1 MKNWELEQ
9 YLRAVQSD
17 YDYGRDKTT
26 TFRRSYTDKE
36 DDYAIISYYGAINQ
50 AIEYIEKLEAKVEE
64 LLYAQMI
71 IDEVKRQDGRN
82 EAWFLDGSQY
92 ATRKFD

>member
-17 YDYGRDKTT
+17 YDYGGDKTT
-26 TFRRSYTDKE
+26 MFRRSYDGKE
-36 DDYAIISYYGAINQ
+36 DDYVIVSYYGAINQ

-71 IDEVKRQDGRN
+71 IDEVKKRNGRN
-82 EAWFLDGSQY
+82 
-92 ATRKFD
+92 

>member
-17 YDYGRDKTT
+17 YDYGGDKTT
-26 TFRRSYTDKE
+26 MFRRSYDGKE
-36 DDYAIISYYGAINQ
+36 DDYVIVSYYGAINQ

-64 LLYAQMI
+64 LVYAQNI
-71 IDEVKRQDGRN
+71 INEVKRHGRR
-82 EAWFLDGSQY
+82 
-92 ATRKFD
+92 T

>member
-17 YDYGRDKTT
+17 YDFGHDKTHV
-26 TFRRSYTDKE
+26 FKRSYHDKD
-36 DDYAIISYYGAINQ
+36 DDYVIISYYDTINK
-50 AIEYIEKLEAKVEE
+50 AIEYIEKLESKVEE

-71 IDEVKRQDGRN
+71 IEEVKRR
-82 EAWFLDGSQY
+82 E
-92 ATRKFD
+92 